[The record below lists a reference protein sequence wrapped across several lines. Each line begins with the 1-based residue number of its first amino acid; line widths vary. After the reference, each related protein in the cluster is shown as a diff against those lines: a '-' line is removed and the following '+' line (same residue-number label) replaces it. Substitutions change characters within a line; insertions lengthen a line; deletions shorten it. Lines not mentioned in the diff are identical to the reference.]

1 MEKQKKLI
9 IFHPLIAPYR
19 LDLFNDMATKWNASI
34 YLVYR
39 RYWRFKNYDRD
50 IRSKFKFTP
59 QYIYPEGKE
68 KGAGHFS
75 FRYWKIIHKENP
87 DYILVWEFGT
97 MTLLAILYK
106 YLFAN
111 KIKIITFCDDS
122 PAMLSLCTFKHKIA
136 RNILSKFVDNIILAS
151 PITVEWFNKKFNKG
165 IYFPIIRNDEIA
177 RKYLYDE
184 KINEYSSILANELS
198 LKQKNIFLFVGRLD
212 PEKNVTTL
220 LHAFFKISNS
230 EKDILLIVG
239 NGSKEEEYKNF
250 IKYNNIKNIL
260 LLGRKEGKELI
271 AIYNLADIFILPS
284 FYDPFGAVTNEALL
298 YGCFSIISN
307 KAGSSC
313 LIENDQNGFLFSPN
327 AEDELCKLLINSKNK
342 IKRTQNYLPKPN
354 LMLDSYKNLF
364 NKLTIKLFNEK

>member
-284 FYDPFGAVTNEALL
+284 FYEPFGAVTNEALL